1 MKKIIFLAFL
11 SASFMSAQNLTTTS
25 GTVTI
30 KSGASMN
37 VNGLG
42 LNPTA
47 DHVIGNNNSI
57 TMSTT
62 PIIANNGNE
71 SMARVYNF
79 ASPSAD
85 FLGTIVYAYEDADQN
100 SIAHADA
107 VLEVNEAGQWQ
118 NYADSDG
125 VDNTVTHEFTSA
137 IQISSV
143 TASSSAATLTVES
156 ISDNQMFKVY
166 PNPVVSKINIAH
178 NDTIEATI
186 FNQLGQ
192 RVMQVDTESMIENTI
207 NINDLKSGIYFMKI
221 LAGNQEKTM
230 KFIKE

>member
-1 MKKIIFLAFL
+1 MKKIIFLTFL
-11 SASFMSAQNLTTTS
+11 SASFMSAQEFATTS

-37 VNGLG
+37 VNGLV
-42 LNPTA
+42 LKPTT

-62 PIIANNGNE
+62 PIASNGNA
-71 SMARVYNF
+71 SMARVYNY

-85 FLGTIVYAYEDADQN
+85 FLGTIVYQYEDADQN
-100 SIAHADA
+100 SILDADA
-107 VLEVNEAGQWQ
+107 VLEVNVAGQWQ

-125 VDNTVTHEFTSA
+125 VDNSVTHLFDSA
-137 IQISSV
+137 VQISSI

-156 ISDNQMFKVY
+156 ISDNQLFKVY
-166 PNPVVSKINIAH
+166 PNPVVSQINIAH
-178 NDTIEATI
+178 NESIEATI

-192 RVMQVDTESMIENTI
+192 HVLTT
-207 NINDLKSGIYFMKI
+207 
-221 LAGNQEKTM
+221 QEKTIDLSSYS
-230 KFIKE
+230 KGVYILKVRNLNNNNTNNFKIIKQ

>member
-1 MKKIIFLAFL
+1 
-11 SASFMSAQNLTTTS
+11 MSAQNLTTTS

-62 PIIANNGNE
+62 PIANNGNE

-107 VLEVNEAGQWQ
+107 VLEVNEAGLWQ

-125 VDNTVTHEFTSA
+125 VDNTVTHLFASA
-137 IQISSV
+137 VQISSV

-156 ISDNQMFKVY
+156 ISDNQIFKVY

-192 RVMQVDTESMIENTI
+192 HVLTT
-207 NINDLKSGIYFMKI
+207 
-221 LAGNQEKTM
+221 QEKTIDLSTYS
-230 KFIKE
+230 KGVYILKVRNLNNNNTNNFKIIKQ

>member
-1 MKKIIFLAFL
+1 MKKIIFITFL
-11 SASFMSAQNLTTTS
+11 STSLISAQELSTTS

-37 VNGLG
+37 VNGLV
-42 LNPTA
+42 LNPTT

-62 PIIANNGNE
+62 PIASNGNA
-71 SMARVYNF
+71 SMARVYNY

-85 FLGTIVYAYEDADQN
+85 FLGTIVYQYEDADQN
-100 SIAHADA
+100 SILDADA
-107 VLEVNEAGQWQ
+107 VLEVNVAGQWQ

-125 VDNTVTHEFTSA
+125 VDNSVTHLFDSA
-137 IQISSV
+137 VQISSI

-156 ISDNQMFKVY
+156 ISDNQLFKVY
-166 PNPVVSKINIAH
+166 PNPVVSQINIAH
-178 NDTIEATI
+178 NESIEATI

-192 RVMQVDTESMIENTI
+192 HVLTT
-207 NINDLKSGIYFMKI
+207 
-221 LAGNQEKTM
+221 QEKTIDLSSYS
-230 KFIKE
+230 KGVYILKVRNLNNNNTNNFKILKQ

>member
-1 MKKIIFLAFL
+1 MF
-11 SASFMSAQNLTTTS
+11 AQNLATTS

-37 VNGLG
+37 VSGLV
-42 LNPTA
+42 LNPAA

-62 PIIANNGNE
+62 PIMANGNE
-71 SMARVYNF
+71 SMSRVYDL

-85 FLGTIVYAYEDADQN
+85 FTGTIVYQYEDADQN
-100 SIAHADA
+100 SILDADA
-107 VLEVNEAGQWQ
+107 VLEVNVAGQWQ

-125 VDNTVTHEFTSA
+125 VDNSVTHLFDSA
-137 IQISSV
+137 VQISSV

-156 ISDNQMFKVY
+156 ISDNQFFKVY

-192 RVMQVDTESMIENTI
+192 HVLTT
-207 NINDLKSGIYFMKI
+207 
-221 LAGNQEKTM
+221 QEKTIDLSTYS
-230 KFIKE
+230 KGVYILKVRNLNNNNTNNFKIIKQ

>member
-11 SASFMSAQNLTTTS
+11 SASFMSAQQLSTTS

-37 VNGLG
+37 VSGLI
-42 LNPTA
+42 LNPDA

-57 TMSTT
+57 TLSTT
-62 PIIANNGNE
+62 AISQNGNE
-71 SMARVYNF
+71 SMLRVYDL
-79 ASPSAD
+79 AAPSAD
-85 FLGTIVYAYEDADQN
+85 FTGTLVYQYEDADQN
-100 SIAHADA
+100 SILDTEA
-107 VLEVNEAGQWQ
+107 VLEVNVAGQWQ

-125 VDNTVTHEFTSA
+125 VDNSVTHVFTSA
-137 IQISSV
+137 VQISSV

-192 RVMQVDTESMIENTI
+192 HVLTT
-207 NINDLKSGIYFMKI
+207 
-221 LAGNQEKTM
+221 QEKTIDLSTYS
-230 KFIKE
+230 KGVYILKVRNLNNNNTNNFKIIKQ

>member
-1 MKKIIFLAFL
+1 MKKIIFIAFL
-11 SASFMSAQNLTTTS
+11 SASFMSAQDLSTTN

-37 VNGLG
+37 VNGLV
-42 LNPTA
+42 LKPTT

-62 PIIANNGNE
+62 PIASNGNA
-71 SMARVYNF
+71 SMARVYNY

-85 FLGTIVYAYEDADQN
+85 FLGTIVYQYEDADQN
-100 SIAHADA
+100 SILDADA
-107 VLEVNEAGQWQ
+107 VLEVNVAGQWQ

-125 VDNTVTHEFTSA
+125 VDNSVTHLFDSA
-137 IQISSV
+137 VQISSI

-156 ISDNQMFKVY
+156 ISDNQLFKVY
-166 PNPVVSKINIAH
+166 PNPVVSQINIAH
-178 NDTIEATI
+178 NESIEATI

-192 RVMQVDTESMIENTI
+192 HVLTT
-207 NINDLKSGIYFMKI
+207 
-221 LAGNQEKTM
+221 QEKTIDLSSYS
-230 KFIKE
+230 KGVYILKVRNLNNNNTNNFKIIKQ

>member
-1 MKKIIFLAFL
+1 MKKIIFIAFL
-11 SASFMSAQNLTTTS
+11 SASFMSAQELSTTN

-37 VNGLG
+37 VNGLV
-42 LNPTA
+42 LNPTT

-62 PIIANNGNE
+62 PIASNGNA
-71 SMARVYNF
+71 SMARVYNY

-85 FLGTIVYAYEDADQN
+85 FLGTIVYQYEDADQN
-100 SIAHADA
+100 SILDADA
-107 VLEVNEAGQWQ
+107 VLEVNVAGQWQ

-125 VDNTVTHEFTSA
+125 VDNSVTHLFDSA
-137 IQISSV
+137 VQISSI

-156 ISDNQMFKVY
+156 ISDNQLFKVY
-166 PNPVVSKINIAH
+166 PNPVVSQINIAH
-178 NDTIEATI
+178 NESIEATI

-192 RVMQVDTESMIENTI
+192 HVLTT
-207 NINDLKSGIYFMKI
+207 
-221 LAGNQEKTM
+221 QEKTIDLSSYS
-230 KFIKE
+230 KGVYILKVRNLNNNNTNNFKIIKQ

>member
-1 MKKIIFLAFL
+1 MKKIIFIAFL
-11 SASFMSAQNLTTTS
+11 SASFMSAQELSTMN

-37 VNGLG
+37 VNGLV
-42 LNPTA
+42 LNPTT

-62 PIIANNGNE
+62 PIASNGNA
-71 SMARVYNF
+71 SMARVYNY

-85 FLGTIVYAYEDADQN
+85 FLGTIVYQYKDADQN
-100 SIAHADA
+100 SILDADA
-107 VLEVNEAGQWQ
+107 VLEVNVAGQWQ

-125 VDNTVTHEFTSA
+125 VDNSVTHAFSSA
-137 IQISSV
+137 VQISSV

-156 ISDNQMFKVY
+156 ISDNQLFKVY
-166 PNPVVSKINIAH
+166 PNPVVSQINIAH
-178 NDTIEATI
+178 NESIEATI

-192 RVMQVDTESMIENTI
+192 HVLTT
-207 NINDLKSGIYFMKI
+207 
-221 LAGNQEKTM
+221 QEKTIDLSSYS
-230 KFIKE
+230 KGVYILKVRNLNNNNTNNFKIIKQ

>member
-30 KSGASMN
+30 KSGASIN

-47 DHVIGNNNSI
+47 DHIIGNNNSI

-62 PIIANNGNE
+62 PITQNGNE
-71 SMARVYNF
+71 SMARVYDF
-79 ASPSAD
+79 AAPSAD

-107 VLEVNEAGQWQ
+107 VLEVYEAGQWQ

-125 VDNTVTHEFTSA
+125 VDNTVTHLFTSA
-137 IQISSV
+137 VQISSV

-166 PNPVVSKINIAH
+166 PNPVVSNINIAH

-192 RVMQVDTESMIENTI
+192 HVLTT
-207 NINDLKSGIYFMKI
+207 
-221 LAGNQEKTM
+221 QEKTIDLSTYS
-230 KFIKE
+230 KGVYILKVRNLNNNNTNNFKIIKQ

>member
-1 MKKIIFLAFL
+1 MKKIIFITFL
-11 SASFMSAQNLTTTS
+11 STSLISAQKLSTTI

-37 VNGLG
+37 VNGLV
-42 LNPTA
+42 LKPTT

-62 PIIANNGNE
+62 PIASNGNA
-71 SMARVYNF
+71 SMARVYNY

-85 FLGTIVYAYEDADQN
+85 FLGTIVYQYEDADQN
-100 SIAHADA
+100 SILDADA
-107 VLEVNEAGQWQ
+107 VLEVNVAGQWQ

-125 VDNTVTHEFTSA
+125 VDNSVTHLFDSA
-137 IQISSV
+137 VQISSI

-156 ISDNQMFKVY
+156 ISDNQLFKVY
-166 PNPVVSKINIAH
+166 PNPVVSQINIAH
-178 NDTIEATI
+178 NESIEATI

-192 RVMQVDTESMIENTI
+192 HVLTT
-207 NINDLKSGIYFMKI
+207 
-221 LAGNQEKTM
+221 QEKTIDLSSYS
-230 KFIKE
+230 KGVYILKVRNLNNNNTNNFKILKQ